1 MMRRSR
7 KLAAVAV
14 VLIPL
19 LAGGF
24 LMQSRTRD
32 GSVLLDQVL
41 SLVSERFVD
50 TLPQGAMYEKA
61 ARGLVRE
68 LNDPYTE
75 LLSPKELT
83 QFQRRT
89 GGRYGGLGMSI
100 DLRDQTIV
108 VITVFP
114 HTPAERGGVRE
125 GDRIIA
131 VDTAST
137 RGWSTQKASD
147 VLTGTP
153 GTKVRVKFGRPGVAQ
168 PIEGE
173 FTRAIIHVPAVPYG
187 ITFGTVG
194 YVPLQSFNENAAS
207 ELEDAVRSVMSRGA
221 KGIILDLRR
230 NPGGILEQSLTVSNL
245 FLKPGL
251 EIASVRSRNGET
263 QSYVARGQP
272 ALPNVPMIVLTDEG
286 SASASEIV
294 AGALQ
299 DHDRAVIVGQ
309 TTFGKGLVQ
318 SVFNLD
324 GGYALKLTTAKWFT
338 PSGRSIQRERKFVD
352 GQFVEDTTR
361 DTLETEASKKARP
374 AYKSDAGRP
383 VYGGGGVAPD
393 VIVQD
398 DTLTTAE
405 QQLFKALSS
414 KFADFSPVLQDYAL
428 ELSRQV
434 PRDFQS
440 QPAWRDEL
448 RRRLEAR
455 GVKIDPQQ
463 WETGGRWVGQ
473 QLERY
478 VARFAA
484 GDSAA
489 KRRELQFDA
498 PLRRAIDMM
507 NKGQTQKDLF
517 TLASVKPLNDAKP
530 SKNQNATAPDRVRI
544 IPARPPK

>member
-1 MMRRSR
+1 MRRPR

-14 VLIPL
+14 VLLPL

-24 LMQSRTRD
+24 LLQSRGGRD

-75 LLSPKELT
+75 LLSPKELK
-83 QFQRRT
+83 QFTTRT
-89 GGRYGGLGMSI
+89 GGRYGGLGMQI
-100 DLRDQTIV
+100 EPRDQQIV
-108 VITVFP
+108 VSRVFP
-114 HTPAERGGVRE
+114 HTPAERNGVRE
-125 GDRIIA
+125 GDRIVQ
-131 VDTAST
+131 VDTTST
-137 RGWSTQKASD
+137 RGWSTQQASD

-153 GTKVRVKFGRPGVAQ
+153 GTKVRVKFSRPGVAQ
-168 PIEGE
+168 AIDME
-173 FTRAIIHVPAVPYG
+173 FTRAIIHVPAVPYA
-187 ITFGTVG
+187 ITFGSVG

-207 ELEDAVRSVMSRGA
+207 ELEDAIRSLTQRGA
-221 KGIILDLRR
+221 KGVIIDLRR

-272 ALPNVPMIVLTDEG
+272 ALPTTPLIVLTDEG

-299 DHDRAVIVGQ
+299 DHDRAVIVGE
-309 TTFGKGLVQ
+309 TSFGKGLVQ

-324 GGYALKLTTAKWFT
+324 GGYALKLTTAKWYT

-361 DTLETEASKKARP
+361 DSLETEASKKSRP
-374 AYKSDAGRP
+374 AFKSDAGRP
-383 VYGGGGVAPD
+383 VYGGGGVTPD
-393 VIVQD
+393 VIVHD
-398 DTLTTAE
+398 DTLSTPE
-405 QQLFKALSS
+405 QQLIKTLSP
-414 KFADFSPVLQDYAL
+414 KGQEFSTALQDYAL

-434 PRDFQS
+434 PKDFQL

-448 RRRLEAR
+448 RRRVEAR
-455 GVKIDPQQ
+455 GVKVDSTQ
-463 WETGGRWVGQ
+463 WQGGGRWLDQ
-473 QLERY
+473 QLDFY

-484 GDSAA
+484 GDSLA
-489 KRRELQFDA
+489 KRRQLSIDA
-498 PLRRAIDMM
+498 PLRKAIDMM

-517 TLASVKPLNDAKP
+517 SLAQLNLKPINDAKP
-530 SKNQNATAPDRVRI
+530 PANQAAAKP
-544 IPARPPK
+544 

>member
-1 MMRRSR
+1 MRRPR
-7 KLAAVAV
+7 KLAVFAV

-24 LMQSRTRD
+24 LLQSKVGRD
-32 GSVLLDQVL
+32 GAVLLDQVL

-75 LLSPKELT
+75 LLSPKELK
-83 QFQRRT
+83 QFNTRT

-100 DLRDQTIV
+100 QQRDKQIV
-108 VITVFP
+108 VERVFP
-114 HTPAERGGVRE
+114 HSPAERAGVLE
-125 GDRIIA
+125 GDRIIQ

-137 RGWSTQKASD
+137 RDWSTQKASD

-153 GTKVRVKFGRPGVAQ
+153 GTKVKVKFSRPGVAQ
-168 PIEGE
+168 PIDIE
-173 FTRAIIHVPAVPYG
+173 FTRAIIHVPAVPVA
-187 ITFGTVG
+187 INFGSVG
-194 YVPLQSFNENAAS
+194 YVQLQTFNENAAS
-207 ELEDAVRSVMSRGA
+207 EVEDAVRSVTSRGA
-221 KGIILDLRR
+221 KGVILDLRG

-245 FLKPGL
+245 FLRPGL
-251 EIASVRSRNGET
+251 EIASVRSRSGET
-263 QSYVARGQP
+263 QSYVARSQP
-272 ALPNVPMIVLTDEG
+272 ALPNTPLIVLTDERA
-286 SASASEIV
+286 ASASEIV

-299 DHDRAVIVGQ
+299 DHDRAVLVGQ

-318 SVFNLD
+318 SVFSLD

-338 PSGRSIQRERKFVD
+338 PSGRSIQRDRKFVD

-361 DTLETEASKKARP
+361 DSLETEASKKSRP
-374 AYKSDAGRP
+374 AYKSDAGRI

-393 VIVQD
+393 VIIPE

-405 QQLFKALSS
+405 QTLVKSLFPKL
-414 KFADFSPVLQDYAL
+414 ADYSTALQDYAL
-428 ELSRQV
+428 ELSKQV
-434 PRDFQS
+434 SKDFQP

-455 GVKIDPQQ
+455 GLKIDPQQ
-463 WETGGRWVGQ
+463 WEGGARYINQ

-478 VARFAA
+478 VTRYAF
-484 GDSAA
+484 GDSAVA
-489 KRRELQFDA
+489 RRQVPWDA
-498 PLRRAIDMM
+498 TLRRAIEMM

-517 TLASVKPLNDAKP
+517 TLAQVSLKPLNDAKP
-530 SKNQNATAPDRVRI
+530 PKNQAA
-544 IPARPPK
+544 ARP

>member
-1 MMRRSR
+1 MRRSR
-7 KLAAVAV
+7 KFAAVGV
-14 VLIPL
+14 ILIPL
-19 LAGGF
+19 LAGGS
-24 LMQSRTRD
+24 LLQTRGRD

-75 LLSPKELT
+75 LLSPKDFK
-83 QFQRRT
+83 QFSTRT
-89 GGRYGGLGMSI
+89 GGRYGGLGMQI
-100 DLRDQTIV
+100 DLRDKEIIV
-108 VITVFP
+108 SRVFP
-114 HTPAERGGVRE
+114 HTPAERAGVRE
-125 GDRIIA
+125 GDRIIQ
-131 VDTAST
+131 VDTMST
-137 RGWSTQKASD
+137 RGWSTQQASD

-153 GTKVRVKFGRPGVAQ
+153 GTKVRVKFSRPGVAQ

-207 ELEDAVRSVMSRGA
+207 ELDEAIRSVTARGA
-221 KGIILDLRR
+221 KGVILDLRR

-245 FLKPGL
+245 FLRPGL

-309 TTFGKGLVQ
+309 TTWGKGLVQ

-324 GGYALKLTTAKWFT
+324 GGYALKLTTAKWYT

-352 GQFVEDTTR
+352 GQFVEDTVR
-361 DTLETEASKKARP
+361 DTLETDASKKSRP
-374 AYKSDAGRP
+374 MFKSDAGRP
-383 VYGGGGVAPD
+383 VYGGGGVTPD

-405 QQLFKALSS
+405 QQLFKSLSP
-414 KFADFSPVLQDYAL
+414 KFPDFSTVLLDYAL

-434 PRDFQS
+434 PKDFQV

-448 RRRLEAR
+448 RRRIEAR
-455 GVKIDPQQ
+455 GIKVDPQQ
-463 WETGGRWVGQ
+463 WDAGSRWVGQ

-478 VARFAA
+478 VVRYAV

-517 TLASVKPLNDAKP
+517 TLAQASSVKPLNDAKP
-530 SKNQNATAPDRVRI
+530 SKNQNATA
-544 IPARPPK
+544 RPPK

>member
-1 MMRRSR
+1 MRRPR

-14 VLIPL
+14 VLLPL

-24 LMQSRTRD
+24 LLQSRGRD

-75 LLSPKELT
+75 LLSPKELK
-83 QFQRRT
+83 QFTTRT
-89 GGRYGGLGMSI
+89 GGRYGGLGMQI
-100 DLRDQTIV
+100 EPRDQQIV
-108 VITVFP
+108 VSRVFP
-114 HTPAERGGVRE
+114 HTPAERNGVRE
-125 GDRIIA
+125 GDRIVQ
-131 VDTAST
+131 VDTTST
-137 RGWSTQKASD
+137 RGWSTQQASD

-153 GTKVRVKFGRPGVAQ
+153 GTKVRVKFTRPGVAQ
-168 PIEGE
+168 PIDME
-173 FTRAIIHVPAVPYG
+173 FTRAIIHVPAVPYA
-187 ITFGTVG
+187 ITFGSVG

-207 ELEDAVRSVMSRGA
+207 ELEDAIRSLTQRGA
-221 KGIILDLRR
+221 KGVIIDLRR

-251 EIASVRSRNGET
+251 EIASVRSRSGET

-272 ALPNVPMIVLTDEG
+272 ALPTTPLIVLTDEG

-299 DHDRAVIVGQ
+299 DHDRAVIVGE
-309 TTFGKGLVQ
+309 TSFGKGLVQ

-324 GGYALKLTTAKWFT
+324 GGYALKLTTAKWYT

-361 DTLETEASKKARP
+361 DSLETEASKKSRP
-374 AYKSDAGRP
+374 AFKSDAGRP
-383 VYGGGGVAPD
+383 VYGGGGVTPD
-393 VIVQD
+393 VIVHD
-398 DTLTTAE
+398 DTLSTPE
-405 QQLFKALSS
+405 QQLIKALSP
-414 KFADFSPVLQDYAL
+414 KGQEFSTALQDYAL

-434 PRDFQS
+434 PKDFQL

-448 RRRLEAR
+448 RRRVESR
-455 GVKIDPQQ
+455 GVKVDSAQ
-463 WETGGRWVGQ
+463 WQAGGRWIDQ
-473 QLERY
+473 QLDFY

-484 GDSAA
+484 GDSLA
-489 KRRELQFDA
+489 KRRQLGIDA
-498 PLRRAIDMM
+498 PLRKAIDMM

-517 TLASVKPLNDAKP
+517 SLAQLNLKPINDAKP
-530 SKNQNATAPDRVRI
+530 PSNQAAAKP
-544 IPARPPK
+544 

>member
-1 MMRRSR
+1 MRRSR
-7 KLAAVAV
+7 KLAAITV

-24 LMQSRTRD
+24 LLQSRAPQG

-50 TLPQGAMYEKA
+50 TLPEGAMYEKA

-75 LLSPKELT
+75 LLSPKELK
-83 QFQRRT
+83 QFTTRT
-89 GGRYGGLGMSI
+89 GGRYGGLGMTI
-100 DLRDQTIV
+100 EPRDNAIV
-108 VITVFP
+108 VANIFP
-114 HTPAERGGVRE
+114 NTPAERGGVRE
-125 GDRIIA
+125 GDRIIQ
-131 VDTAST
+131 VDTMST
-137 RGWSTQKASD
+137 KGWSTQKASD

-153 GTKVRVKFGRPGVAQ
+153 GTKVRVKFGRPGMAE

-173 FTRAIIHVPAVPYG
+173 FTRAIISVPAVPYA
-187 ITFGTVG
+187 ITFGSVG
-194 YVPLQSFNENAAS
+194 YIPLLTFNEHAAS
-207 ELEDAVRSVMSRGA
+207 ELERNVRDVVARGA
-221 KGIILDLRR
+221 KGVILDLRQ
-230 NPGGILEQSLTVSNL
+230 NPGGILEQSLVVSNL
-245 FLKPGL
+245 FLRQGL
-251 EIASVRSRNGET
+251 EVASVRARSGET
-263 QSYVARGQP
+263 QTYMSQRQP
-272 ALPNVPMIVLTDEG
+272 AIPNVPLIVLTAEG

-352 GQFVEDTTR
+352 GRFVEDTTR
-361 DTLETEASKKARP
+361 DSTETEASKKSRP
-374 AYKSDAGRP
+374 AFKSDAGRV
-383 VYGGGGVAPD
+383 VYGGGGITPD
-393 VIVQD
+393 VLVQD

-405 QQLFKALSS
+405 QAFLKALAP
-414 KFADFSPVLQDYAL
+414 KYPDFRTILMDYAL

-434 PRDFQS
+434 PKDFKA
-440 QPAWRDEL
+440 QPGWRDEL
-448 RRRLEAR
+448 KRRTDAR
-455 GVKIDPQQ
+455 GLKVDQ
-463 WETGGRWVGQ
+463 WESGARYVDQ
-473 QLERY
+473 QLEYFVTRY
-478 VARFAA
+478 AQ

-489 KRRELQFDA
+489 KRRQLPYDA
-498 PLRRAIDMM
+498 PLRKAIDMM

-517 TLASVKPLNDAKP
+517 SLAQATVRPLNGAQP
-530 SKNQNATAPDRVRI
+530 PKNQAAARPDRQ
-544 IPARPPK
+544 P